1 MRENEVEWCGLTDS
15 QNVSFFRVAYTGV
28 VTCPLCKAVVYCSE
42 DCRQQD
48 LKGGFNPQHSH
59 KLWCTFMKAFVEYN
73 VVLADFPF
81 QYTNRTTSLFF
92 SRSELYSLLQ
102 NYGVFTMGLWKYLF
116 NTLGHGPGDGLKEWV
131 GLIYDSCSLEQLE
144 PDELFQNILDEEN
157 ALLRAYANPSDVVSL
172 ALHPRVASAPSTSI
186 RLVSI
191 NLSGWME
198 FYAWMNLPF
207 SSLLALLFHW
217 PLTIYHI
224 LNNFLPTKGDQAILQ
239 ILKRKLLSIHLI
251 GVETEVD
258 LLPVFK
264 ELDYLI
270 SHAVDEI
277 VITMVGLNISPYVN
291 GKKWLLSRRMSATVW
306 RGTYHQFVEEAE
318 LSGAFSPPD
327 LVIGFNVGFVAYPT
341 WKKTLE
347 ILKVLNVPAYFTDSC
362 PYSCMWNL
370 EILRS
375 VELWPGVDTSDL
387 HSALAPLAVN
397 PFRSPILIRAEG
409 TLWSRFSNAFIFS
422 AQATPTTE
430 AGLET
435 LPSSV
440 KL

>member
-1 MRENEVEWCGLTDS
+1 M
-15 QNVSFFRVAYTGV
+15 
-28 VTCPLCKAVVYCSE
+28 
-42 DCRQQD
+42 
-48 LKGGFNPQHSH
+48 
-59 KLWCTFMKAFVEYN
+59 EYN

-347 ILKVLNVPAYFTDSC
+347 ILKV
-362 PYSCMWNL
+362 
-370 EILRS
+370 
-375 VELWPGVDTSDL
+375 
-387 HSALAPLAVN
+387 
-397 PFRSPILIRAEG
+397 
-409 TLWSRFSNAFIFS
+409 SRLFNFFY
-422 AQATPTTE
+422 T
-430 AGLET
+430 
-435 LPSSV
+435 
-440 KL
+440 